1 MSVSS
6 SWFITENTQDLIWLY
21 HNSQPWFN
29 ATLTKLYIIYSDIIF
44 NGTNQ
49 FLSGLDYIIIFGKYN
64 TSIVKT
70 GNQQRIRVIKIDKC
84 KTDTKFSSW
93 PFWNS
98 VPSIHWAHY
107 LFQFLPNFPFAPT
120 NHFPQVLLTLSHHFH
135 FLFFPLTFLRIL
147 SIVVVSSYHLMTPMM
162 MFMTMIFMMTIF
174 MTMIFMMMMFMTLLG
189 MILMTMT
196 MEYSPLCR
204 APTGAGPGSPEYKR
218 KIVNQI

>member
-29 ATLTKLYIIYSDIIF
+29 ATLTKLYIIYSDVIF

-107 LFQFLPNFPFAPT
+107 LFQFLPNFPFPQT
-120 NHFPQVLLTLSHHFH
+120 NHFPHVLIALSHHFH
-135 FLFFPLTFLRIL
+135 FLFFPLTFLCIL

-162 MFMTMIFMMTIF
+162 MF

-204 APTGAGPGSPEYKR
+204 APTGAGPGSPEFKR
-218 KIVNQI
+218 N